1 MNELF
6 LTIEQSG
13 APPRT
18 EHVSKWPCRI
28 GRGRECEVVLSG
40 WRVGRVHAEL
50 RLSSHTGLIGTESDA
65 VQASIQ
71 APSLDTLRDDIC
83 LADGGSLSGTFMNG
97 ERVRNPVPV
106 TSADVIELAGY
117 RLRLTRQR
125 VGMPLKQGGG
135 AEGAPGAAMPE
146 AGLSGLHSV
155 QPAPDQSSECT
166 RDTREP
172 KTPAVQSDFAAPR
185 EVASSSGSQSFPST
199 QGLSTEALDREA
211 LAWRRRIHREVLGA
225 IDLRRRDLQHNNPQA
240 LRHEI
245 RLIINELL
253 DTTLQLPPH
262 LNRTQIVA
270 DVLDESV
277 GLGPLERLLE
287 DPSISE
293 IMVNAPDDIWVERGG
308 RLERHAASFSDA
320 DAVRSVI
327 DRIVA
332 PLGRRIDESSPMV
345 DARLPDGSRV
355 NAVIAPLALRGPALT
370 IRRFS
375 RKLVRPEDLI
385 GVGAASSAMLAF
397 LAVCVERRRNII
409 ISGGT
414 SSGKTTLLNV
424 LSNLIP
430 EGERIVTIEDAAELS
445 LRHAHL
451 VQLEGRPGNVEQRG
465 EVTIR
470 DLVRNALR
478 MRPDRIVVGECR
490 GGETLDML
498 QAMNTGHDG
507 SLTTIHANSPRDVV
521 SRLEVMT
528 LMAGMELPVLAIRE
542 QIASAVDVVVHQ
554 ARFADGSRR
563 ITSIM
568 EITGMESGRVQ
579 MQPLFE
585 FRAALGQRGT
595 AVLGSFEPCNTVPA
609 FYEGLRASGVT
620 LDLSLFMQDTHAD
633 AGISAART
641 QSARSQPMRTQP
653 TKGPAYEA

>member
-1 MNELF
+1 MSNTMMTSQWALM
-6 LTIEQSG
+6 IEQAG
-13 APPRT
+13 APTRT
-18 EHVSKWPCRI
+18 VPIAQLPCRI
-28 GRGRECEVVLSG
+28 GRGRDCDVVLSG

-50 RLSSHTGLIGTESDA
+50 RASPAATAATRSSAASNSSSTSGAPMLGMAWLLVDSGT
-65 VQASIQ
+65 
-71 APSLDTLRDDIC
+71 
-83 LADGGSLSGTFMNG
+83 LSGTFVNG
-97 ERVRNPVPV
+97 ERVRQPASLS
-106 TSADVIELAGY
+106 SADVIELAGY
-117 RLRLTRQR
+117 RLQLVSQYGLATPGSTPPEAASSVAVPNAPAVPNATTLHAQDMAEQASGSHAPACEEPPKRPNGVRPGPEPVTASGLSDASSRGFIEVAQR
-125 VGMPLKQGGG
+125 MRGG
-135 AEGAPGAAMPE
+135 ADAAE
-146 AGLSGLHSV
+146 S
-155 QPAPDQSSECT
+155 
-166 RDTREP
+166 
-172 KTPAVQSDFAAPR
+172 
-185 EVASSSGSQSFPST
+185 
-199 QGLSTEALDREA
+199 

-225 IDLRRRDLQHNNPQA
+225 MDLRRRDLPHSNADA
-240 LRHEI
+240 LRSEI
-245 RLIINELL
+245 KLIIDDLL
-253 DTTLQLPPH
+253 STSLQLPQH
-262 LNRTQIVA
+262 LDQAQIIA
-270 DVLDESV
+270 EVLDEAV

-287 DPSISE
+287 DGSISE
-293 IMVNAPDDIWVERGG
+293 IMVNAPDDLWIERAG
-308 RLERHAASFSDA
+308 RLERYAGGFSDA
-320 DAVRSVI
+320 EAVRSVI

-355 NAVIAPLALRGPALT
+355 NAVIPPLALRGPALT

-375 RKLVRPEDLI
+375 RKLVGPEDLMA
-385 GVGAASSAMLAF
+385 VGAASAAMLAF
-397 LAVCVERRRNII
+397 LTVCVERRRNII

-451 VQLEGRPGNVEQRG
+451 VQLEGRPGNLEQRG

-542 QIASAVDVVVHQ
+542 QIAAAVDVVVHQ

-585 FRAALGQRGT
+585 FRAALGQRGG
-595 AVLGSFEPCNTVPA
+595 AVRGSFEACNTVPT
-609 FYEGLRASGVT
+609 FYEGLREAGVA
-620 LDLSLFMQDTHAD
+620 LDLSLFVPVAATDVGSTHEV
-633 AGISAART
+633 R
-641 QSARSQPMRTQP
+641 
-653 TKGPAYEA
+653 

>member
-1 MNELF
+1 
-6 LTIEQSG
+6 
-13 APPRT
+13 
-18 EHVSKWPCRI
+18 
-28 GRGRECEVVLSG
+28 
-40 WRVGRVHAEL
+40 
-50 RLSSHTGLIGTESDA
+50 
-65 VQASIQ
+65 
-71 APSLDTLRDDIC
+71 
-83 LADGGSLSGTFMNG
+83 
-97 ERVRNPVPV
+97 
-106 TSADVIELAGY
+106 
-117 RLRLTRQR
+117 
-125 VGMPLKQGGG
+125 
-135 AEGAPGAAMPE
+135 
-146 AGLSGLHSV
+146 
-155 QPAPDQSSECT
+155 
-166 RDTREP
+166 
-172 KTPAVQSDFAAPR
+172 
-185 EVASSSGSQSFPST
+185 
-199 QGLSTEALDREA
+199 
-211 LAWRRRIHREVLGA
+211 
-225 IDLRRRDLQHNNPQA
+225 
-240 LRHEI
+240 
-245 RLIINELL
+245 
-253 DTTLQLPPH
+253 
-262 LNRTQIVA
+262 
-270 DVLDESV
+270 
-277 GLGPLERLLE
+277 
-287 DPSISE
+287 
-293 IMVNAPDDIWVERGG
+293 
-308 RLERHAASFSDA
+308 
-320 DAVRSVI
+320 
-327 DRIVA
+327 
-332 PLGRRIDESSPMV
+332 
-345 DARLPDGSRV
+345 
-355 NAVIAPLALRGPALT
+355 
-370 IRRFS
+370 
-375 RKLVRPEDLI
+375 
-385 GVGAASSAMLAF
+385 MLAF
-397 LAVCVERRRNII
+397 LSVCVERRRNII

-620 LDLSLFMQDTHAD
+620 LDLSLFMQDAHGD

-653 TKGPAYEA
+653 TKGAAHEA